1 MELKF
6 ENTNIVKDY
15 VLSSDETHLIT
26 FSGISEKEANK
37 ENVFIW
43 DLLNDELIRGFTINK
58 DEKFE
63 NFKWSP
69 DAKFF
74 GRIKKDVMIVYESP
88 KMQIIPVK
96 IFLLNFSLMS
106 LISLIDFDFLF
117 ISRMLEELDNLLKII
132 SRTLNGSRIKMLLL
146 QSLKKEIKKEPLM
159 KVFYLSTR

>member
-132 SRTLNGSRIKMLLL
+132 SRTLNGSQIKMLLL
-146 QSLKKEIKKEPLM
+146 QSLKKEIKKGPLM